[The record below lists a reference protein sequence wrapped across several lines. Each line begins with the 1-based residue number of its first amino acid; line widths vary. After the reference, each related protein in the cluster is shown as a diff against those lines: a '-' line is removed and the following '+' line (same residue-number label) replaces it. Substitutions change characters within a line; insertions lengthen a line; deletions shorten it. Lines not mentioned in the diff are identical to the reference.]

1 MGLMNSPYHTAITYF
16 QAVDDH
22 IHLLYPRSDLYHWV
36 KYDHLHPYVNLFDHY
51 LCVKHDYLYPEVNL
65 MYLKMYEY
73 WHDNQIFHFERM
85 HSNDKSIRL
94 MNGYV
99 VLVVIEVILDDK
111 YILKDVTV
119 GEG

>member
-1 MGLMNSPYHTAITYF
+1 MGLMNSPYHTVITYF
-16 QAVDDH
+16 QAVDDR
-22 IHLLYPRSDLYHWV
+22 IRLLYPRSDLYHWV
-36 KYDHLHPYVNLFDHY
+36 K
-51 LCVKHDYLYPEVNL
+51 HDYLHPEVNL
-65 MYLKMYEY
+65 MYLKMYGY
-73 WHDNQIFHFERM
+73 WYGNQIFHFGRM
-85 HSNDKSIRL
+85 HSTDKSIRP